1 MLRRSTLLGDQR
13 GYSLFD
19 EQGST
24 LERIPSSE
32 LKDYIYVYELSSHS
46 FWRAFHTSKNDISI
60 ETKKLNKKF
69 DKVQAVKNL
78 DLQVDVGSRFGF
90 LGPNGAG
97 KTTTVRMLSG
107 LMRPTSGQA
116 TVCGFDIV
124 KDASK
129 VKGVTGL
136 LPEAPGVYSKLSA
149 VEFLEFI
156 GALRDMKGEA
166 LRKRIDR
173 LLAMLGLESREN
185 DLLESYSSG
194 MKQKVL
200 VASTL
205 LHDPKLVFLDEP
217 TSRLDPAASAL
228 IKDLILA
235 LAKETHTTFFI
246 CTHQTAFAEGVCD
259 EIGILSE
266 GQLVTAGPPEDI
278 MRSVKAKTLEDAY
291 LAIVGGKVD
300 REKLLE
306 WRKGK

>member
-1 MLRRSTLLGDQR
+1 MK
-13 GYSLFD
+13 
-19 EQGST
+19 GSS
-24 LERIPSSE
+24 IC
-32 LKDYIYVYELSSHS
+32 
-46 FWRAFHTSKNDISI
+46 I
-60 ETKKLNKKF
+60 ETVKLNKKF
-69 DKVQAVKNL
+69 DTVQAVKNL
-78 DLQVDVGSRFGF
+78 DLEVDIGSRFGF
-90 LGPNGAG
+90 LGPNGSG

-107 LMRPTSGQA
+107 LMRPTGGQA

-124 KDASK
+124 KEDDK
-129 VKGVTGL
+129 VKSVTGM
-136 LPEAPGVYSKLSA
+136 LPESPGVYSKLSA

-166 LRKRIDR
+166 LHKRIDR

-217 TSRLDPAASAL
+217 TSRLDPAASVL

-235 LAKETHTTFFI
+235 LAEETHTTFFI

-259 EIGILSE
+259 EIGILNE
-266 GQLVTAGPPEDI
+266 GQLVTVGSPDDI
-278 MRSVKAKTLEDAY
+278 MRSVKTKTLEDAY
-291 LAIVGGKVD
+291 LKIVGGKVE